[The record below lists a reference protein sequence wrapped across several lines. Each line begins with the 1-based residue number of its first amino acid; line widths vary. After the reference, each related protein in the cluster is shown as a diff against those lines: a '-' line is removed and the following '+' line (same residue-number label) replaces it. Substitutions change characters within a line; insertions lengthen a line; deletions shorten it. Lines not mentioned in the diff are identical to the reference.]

1 MCGISQSLRPRTRVA
16 LVVCSLY
23 IFALDFDVNSITVIL
38 KYAGKDATEAYSQ
51 VHAPSIISKNLDPKK
66 LIGVLERTM
75 ENDQIEPSQ
84 SRRKQVKGITKPP
97 LDDLINAADFEEV
110 ASKTLSAKAWAYYS
124 SAATDLVTKNANT
137 DTYAKISLRPRMM
150 KDVSSINTK
159 ATILG
164 CKTGIPIF
172 VSPAA
177 MARLVHEDGEKA
189 IARACGPQNVIHSIS
204 TQASYPVEEII
215 NDEGVTP
222 GQSFFFQ
229 LYVNRDR
236 KKSEELLAHL
246 QTLGVK
252 VLLVTIDGPVPG
264 KREAD
269 ERVKA
274 EDGLTIPSGAVAK
287 NDTKGGAYGRIMGSF
302 VDASLNWNDVAW
314 LRKYWHGSIV
324 LKGVMTAM
332 DAKLAA
338 KHNLDGIIISNHG
351 GRNLDTAPASI
362 LVLLELQRCCP
373 EVFDK
378 LEVLIDGGIRR
389 GADVFKAL
397 CLGAKG
403 VGIGRGFLYA
413 LNYGQEGV
421 EKFIAS
427 KYCPCSVRD
436 RSQQS

>member
-1 MCGISQSLRPRTRVA
+1 MTE
-16 LVVCSLY
+16 
-23 IFALDFDVNSITVIL
+23 ALDFDVNSILTVIL
-38 KYAGKDATEAYSQ
+38 KYAGKDATETYSE
-51 VHAPSIISKNLDPKK
+51 VHAPSIISKNLAPAN
-66 LIGVLERTM
+66 LIGIIDDRT
-75 ENDQIEPSQ
+75 IESHHFGPPQTPS
-84 SRRKQVKGITKPP
+84 KNTGHMMKPP
-97 LDDLINAADFEEV
+97 LEYLINAFDFEEI
-110 ASKTLSAKAWAYYS
+110 ASKTLSAKAWAYYT
-124 SAATDLVTKNANT
+124 SAATDLVTKAANV
-137 DTYAKISLRPRMM
+137 DTYPKISLRPRMM
-150 KDVSSINTK
+150 RDVSSVSTK
-159 ATILG
+159 TTILG
-164 CKTGIPIF
+164 CKTEIPIF

-189 IARACGPQNVIHSIS
+189 IARACGPRKVIHSIS
-204 TQASYPVEEII
+204 TQASYPLEEII
-215 NDEGVTP
+215 NGEGVTP
-222 GQSFFFQ
+222 DQPFFFQ

-236 KKSEELLAHL
+236 KKSQELLA
-246 QTLGVK
+246 QVQALGVK
-252 VLLVTIDGPVPG
+252 VLLVTIDGSVPG

-287 NDTKGGAYGRIMGSF
+287 NDTKGGGYGRIMGNF

-314 LRKYWHGSIV
+314 LRKCWKGPIV

-338 KHNLDGIIISNHG
+338 KYGLDGIIVSNHG

-373 EVFDK
+373 EVFDR

-389 GADVFKAL
+389 GTDVFKAL

-427 KYCPCSVRD
+427 KCVSLAYTGLALAAMCSHFLQFSKMSWKRL
-436 RSQQS
+436 

>member
-1 MCGISQSLRPRTRVA
+1 M
-16 LVVCSLY
+16 
-23 IFALDFDVNSITVIL
+23 
-38 KYAGKDATEAYSQ
+38 
-51 VHAPSIISKNLDPKK
+51 
-66 LIGVLERTM
+66 
-75 ENDQIEPSQ
+75 
-84 SRRKQVKGITKPP
+84 KPP
-97 LDDLINAADFEEV
+97 LDALINAFDFEDV

-124 SAATDLVTKNANT
+124 SAATDLVTKNANI
-137 DTYAKISLRPRMM
+137 DTFAKISLRPRMM
-150 KDVSSINTK
+150 KDVSSASTK
-159 ATILG
+159 TMILG
-164 CKTGIPIF
+164 CKTGSPIF

-189 IARACGPQNVIHSIS
+189 IARACGSQNIIHSIS
-204 TQASYPVEEII
+204 TQASFPVEEII
-215 NDEGVTP
+215 KGEGVTP
-222 GQSFFFQ
+222 GQPFFFQ

-236 KKSEELLAHL
+236 KKSQDLLA
-246 QTLGVK
+246 QVQALGVK
-252 VLLVTIDGPVPG
+252 VLLVTIDGSVPG

-274 EDGLTIPSGAVAK
+274 ENGLTIPSGAVAK
-287 NDTKGGAYGRIMGSF
+287 NDSQGGGYGRIMGNF

-314 LRKYWHGSIV
+314 LRKYWNGAIV

-338 KHNLDGIIISNHG
+338 EYGLDGIIISNHG

-389 GADVFKAL
+389 GTDIFKAL

-427 KYCPCSVRD
+427 KYVLLVYTGLKSAVMCLRFLQFFKMSWKRL
-436 RSQQS
+436 

>member
-1 MCGISQSLRPRTRVA
+1 MIS
-16 LVVCSLY
+16 
-23 IFALDFDVNSITVIL
+23 ALDFDFNSILTVIL

-51 VHAPSIISKNLDPKK
+51 VHAPSIISKNLGPKN
-66 LIGVLERTM
+66 LIGILDERTIQ
-75 ENDQIEPSQ
+75 NDHIEPSQ
-84 SRRKQVKGITKPP
+84 TLRKKIDGIAKPP
-97 LDDLINAADFEEV
+97 LAALINALDFEEV

-124 SAATDLVTKNANT
+124 SAATDLVTKNANI
-137 DTYAKISLRPRMM
+137 DTYTKISLRPRMM
-150 KDVSSINTK
+150 KDVSSVSTK
-159 ATILG
+159 TTILG

-189 IARACGPQNVIHSIS
+189 IARACGAQNIIHSIS

-215 NDEGVTP
+215 NDERVRP

-236 KKSEELLAHL
+236 KKSQDLLAHI
-246 QTLGVK
+246 QALGVK
-252 VLLVTIDGPVPG
+252 VLLVTIDGSVPG

-287 NDTKGGAYGRIMGSF
+287 NDTRGGGYGRIMGNF

-314 LRKYWHGSIV
+314 LRKYWHGPVV

-338 KHNLDGIIISNHG
+338 KYGLDGIIVSNHG

-373 EVFDK
+373 EIFDK
-378 LEVLIDGGIRR
+378 MEVLIDGGIRR
-389 GADVFKAL
+389 GTDVFKAL

-421 EKFIAS
+421 EQFIAS
-427 KYCPCSVRD
+427 KCGPLAYTGSELAAMCLQFLQFSKMSWKRL
-436 RSQQS
+436 

>member
-1 MCGISQSLRPRTRVA
+1 M
-16 LVVCSLY
+16 
-23 IFALDFDVNSITVIL
+23 DFDINSILTVIL

-51 VHAPSIISKNLDPKK
+51 VHAPSIISKNLGPKN
-66 LIGVLERTM
+66 LIGILDETTIQK
-75 ENDQIEPSQ
+75 DHIEPSPIT
-84 SRRKQVKGITKPP
+84 RKTLEGVTKPS
-97 LDDLINAADFEEV
+97 LDNLINALDFEEV

-124 SAATDLVTKNANT
+124 SAATDLITKSANIN
-137 DTYAKISLRPRMM
+137 TYAKISLRPRMM
-150 KDVSSINTK
+150 KDVSSVSTK

-164 CKTGIPIF
+164 CKTGLPIF

-189 IARACGPQNVIHSIS
+189 IARACGAQNIIHSIS

-215 NDEGVTP
+215 NDEGVIP

-236 KKSEELLAHL
+236 TKSQELLAHI
-246 QTLGVK
+246 QALGVK
-252 VLLVTIDGPVPG
+252 VLLVTIDGSVPG

-274 EDGLTIPSGAVAK
+274 EDGLTIPSGGKAK
-287 NDTKGGAYGRIMGSF
+287 NDTKGGGYGRVMGSF

-314 LRKYWHGSIV
+314 LRKYWHGPIV

-332 DAKLAA
+332 DAMLAA
-338 KHNLDGIIISNHG
+338 KYELDGIIVSNHG

-389 GADVFKAL
+389 GTDIFKAL
-397 CLGAKG
+397 CLGARG

-421 EKFIAS
+421 DKFITS
-427 KYCPCSVRD
+427 MCGPSD
-436 RSQQS
+436 RSQHLRANSCCSSQR

>member
-1 MCGISQSLRPRTRVA
+1 LIS
-16 LVVCSLY
+16 
-23 IFALDFDVNSITVIL
+23 ALDFDLNSILTVIL
-38 KYAGKDATEAYSQ
+38 KYAGKDATEAYSE
-51 VHAPSIISKNLDPKK
+51 VHAPSIISKNLAPANLIGILDDRTIQSDHFGPSQTPPKK
-66 LIGVLERTM
+66 TGRIM
-75 ENDQIEPSQ
+75 
-84 SRRKQVKGITKPP
+84 KPP
-97 LDDLINAADFEEV
+97 LDTLINAFDFEEV

-124 SAATDLVTKNANT
+124 SAATDLVTKNANI

-150 KDVSSINTK
+150 KDVSSVSTK
-159 ATILG
+159 STILG

-189 IARACGPQNVIHSIS
+189 IARACGPQNIIHSIS

-215 NDEGVTP
+215 NDKGVTT
-222 GQSFFFQ
+222 GQPFFFQ

-236 KKSEELLAHL
+236 KKSQEFLA
-246 QTLGVK
+246 QVQALGVK
-252 VLLVTIDGPVPG
+252 VLLVTIDGSVPG

-287 NDTKGGAYGRIMGSF
+287 NDTKGGGYGRVMGNF

-314 LRKYWHGSIV
+314 LRKYWNGPIV
-324 LKGVMTAM
+324 L
-332 DAKLAA
+332 KLAA
-338 KHNLDGIIISNHG
+338 KYGLDGIIVSNHG
-351 GRNLDTAPASI
+351 GRNLDTTPASI
-362 LVLLELQRCCP
+362 LVLLELQRCCS
-373 EVFDK
+373 EVFDR

-389 GADVFKAL
+389 GTDVFKAL

-427 KYCPCSVRD
+427 KCVPLSYAGLTSAAMCLRFLQFSKMNWKRL
-436 RSQQS
+436 

>member
-1 MCGISQSLRPRTRVA
+1 LTLILFS
-16 LVVCSLY
+16 
-23 IFALDFDVNSITVIL
+23 VIL
-38 KYAGKDATEAYSQ
+38 KYAGKDATEAYSE
-51 VHAPSIISKNLDPKK
+51 VHAASIISKNLAPAN
-66 LIGVLERTM
+66 LIGILDSSTISSEHSG
-75 ENDQIEPSQ
+75 PSQ
-84 SRRKQVKGITKPP
+84 PPLQKTGRIMKPP
-97 LDDLINAADFEEV
+97 LDALINTLDFEEV

-124 SAATDLVTKNANT
+124 SAATDLVTKNANMK
-137 DTYAKISLRPRMM
+137 TYAKIGLRPRMM
-150 KDVSSINTK
+150 KDVSRVSTK
-159 ATILG
+159 TTILG
-164 CKTGIPIF
+164 CKTGLPIF

-189 IARACGPQNVIHSIS
+189 IARACGPQNIIHSIS

-215 NDEGVTP
+215 NADDIRP
-222 GQSFFFQ
+222 GQTFFFQ
-229 LYVNRDR
+229 LYVHRDR
-236 KKSEELLAHL
+236 RKSQELLHQVQA
-246 QTLGVK
+246 LGVK
-252 VLLVTIDGPVPG
+252 VLLVTIDGSVPG

-274 EDGLTIPSGAVAK
+274 EDGLTIPSGGVAK
-287 NDTKGGAYGRIMGSF
+287 NDTKGGGYGRVMGNF

-314 LRKYWHGSIV
+314 LRKCWNGPIV

-332 DAKLAA
+332 DAELAA
-338 KHNLDGIIISNHG
+338 KYGLDGIIVSNHG

-389 GADVFKAL
+389 GTDVFKAL

-421 EKFIAS
+421 EKFVAS
-427 KYCPCSVRD
+427 KCPPLACTGLKSVAICLHFLQFFKMSWKR
-436 RSQQS
+436 Q